1 MALGDLEIVDRWLDA
16 VNGGNRNALLEVT
29 GDDVEI
35 VGPKGSGHGK
45 NLLADWLLRAGF
57 HAHALRWFCGANGRV
72 VVEQDAT
79 WATAGHARVASAF
92 EVKNARVVR
101 FQRFDKVEA
110 ALAAW
115 GLRLADEVTSRQS

>member
-1 MALGDLEIVDRWLDA
+1 MTSGDLEIVDRWLLA
-16 VNGGNRNALLEVT
+16 VNGKNRNALLEVT

-57 HAHALRWFCGANGRV
+57 HARAIRWFCGDNGRI
-72 VVEQDAT
+72 VVEQDAR
-79 WATAGHARVASAF
+79 WSTADHARVASAF
-92 EVKNARVVR
+92 EIKDARVVR
-101 FQRFDKVEA
+101 FQRFDRVEA

-115 GLRLADEVTSRQS
+115 GLRFADEVTSRQS